1 MRGRPRQNRE
11 RKDKGTE
18 ELQQKRKRLLKGG
31 LVEDPSFAESVLGVL
46 YAHDVISKPLYEVGR
61 FFGELGYRYVACL
74 GHTFRAR
81 ASVITLNRGG
91 TLGGGQSA
99 LSDWLDEKQTKAWL
113 RALKALEQAGPRP
126 YKVVL
131 KIVFYDQDLYSNPF
145 PRSLLKEAGPLRQGL
160 ERLETY
166 FKEGLKDKKGMLCDP
181 ALNLLRSTT
190 SQQLLKEC
198 QHLAPPLRHGKANLF
213 P

>member
-1 MRGRPRQNRE
+1 MRGRPRHNRV
-11 RKDKGTE
+11 RMDKGTE

-31 LVEDPSFAESVLGVL
+31 QLEDPSFAESLLGVL
-46 YAHDVISKPLYEVGR
+46 YAHKVISKPLYEVGR
-61 FFGELGYRYVACL
+61 FFGELGYGYEPCL

-81 ASVITLNRGG
+81 ASVLTLNRGG
-91 TLGGGQSA
+91 PLGGAQST
-99 LSDWLDEKQTKAWL
+99 LSDWQDEKRTRAWR
-113 RALKALEQAGPRP
+113 RALKVLKQAGRRP

-131 KIVFYDQDLYSNPF
+131 KVVFYDQDLYTNAF
-145 PRSLLKEAGPLRQGL
+145 PYSLLREVGPLRQGL

-166 FKEGLKDKKGMLCDP
+166 FKEGLKGKRDTLCDP
-181 ALNLLRSTT
+181 VLNLVRSTT

-198 QHLAPPLRHGKANLF
+198 QYLAPPLRHGKANLF